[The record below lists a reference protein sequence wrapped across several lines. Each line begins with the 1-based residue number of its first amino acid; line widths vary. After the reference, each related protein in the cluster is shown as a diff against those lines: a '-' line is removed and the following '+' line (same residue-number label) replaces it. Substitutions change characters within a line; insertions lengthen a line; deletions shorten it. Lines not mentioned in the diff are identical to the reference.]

1 MKKGAGWIC
10 LLMAVFAAAG
20 LLGGCAAGGQKEAA
34 ATAALSATTV
44 SPAYDTA
51 EAAETWAAAG
61 RDSGFPAPGQK
72 IGEDS
77 RRPIH
82 IWGGC
87 GYCILRQHPQDDPG
101 WRPGA

>member
-1 MKKGAGWIC
+1 MDFSSSWVMVTWYHNSPRGWIC

-51 EAAETWAAAG
+51 EAAETYAAAG
-61 RDSGFPAPGQK
+61 RD
-72 IGEDS
+72 
-77 RRPIH
+77 RREFYIS
-82 IWGGC
+82 
-87 GYCILRQHPQDDPG
+87 
-101 WRPGA
+101 A